1 MKKKLLAL
9 ALIAVMVFSIT
20 ACGSSGPTTQDAQD
34 CLKATLDL
42 MLTGEYDESYEFS
55 DMTREE
61 AMQMREETFE
71 EGFVDSFLESLD
83 LGDIQISEDYLNG
96 LAQNLLDYTNN
107 GLKKVTYTID
117 SVTESENG
125 FTGSVTFTPVKLY
138 QVDDMDVEGVAM
150 EYAQANM
157 SKLQAMSEG
166 EAQGELM
173 KYVLDKMVEK
183 LNADLENPANADPIT
198 AEILINKND
207 DGTIEVDD
215 ESLSTAMED
224 MMDAMIQ

>member
-1 MKKKLLAL
+1 
-9 ALIAVMVFSIT
+9 
-20 ACGSSGPTTQDAQD
+20 
-34 CLKATLDL
+34 
-42 MLTGEYDESYEFS
+42 
-55 DMTREE
+55 
-61 AMQMREETFE
+61 
-71 EGFVDSFLESLD
+71 
-83 LGDIQISEDYLNG
+83 
-96 LAQNLLDYTNN
+96 
-107 GLKKVTYTID
+107 
-117 SVTESENG
+117 
-125 FTGSVTFTPVKLY
+125 
-138 QVDDMDVEGVAM
+138 
-150 EYAQANM
+150 M